1 MNHARVHEAREL
13 DGLRRKYRIERTP
26 EGRYHVKRL
35 GLAYFPLTNE
45 GIRAGMESEW
55 PQFRWY
61 LLDEVRTWPHAVAVA
76 SLHARGS
83 GGFLPILDRH
93 WKAVAA

>member
-1 MNHARVHEAREL
+1 MIEAYEAREP

-45 GIRAGMESEW
+45 GIRAGMEPGPKS
-55 PQFRWY
+55 RWY
-61 LLDEVRTWPHAVAVA
+61 LLDETRTRPHAVAIA

-83 GGFLPILDRH
+83 GGFLPLLSRH

>member
-1 MNHARVHEAREL
+1 MIEAYEAREP

-26 EGRYHVKRL
+26 EGRYHIKRL

-45 GIRAGMESEW
+45 GIRAGME
-55 PQFRWY
+55 PGPKFRWY
-61 LLDEVRTWPHAVAVA
+61 LLHETRTWPHAVAVA
-76 SLHARGS
+76 SLHARDS
-83 GGFLPILDRH
+83 GGFLPLLSRH